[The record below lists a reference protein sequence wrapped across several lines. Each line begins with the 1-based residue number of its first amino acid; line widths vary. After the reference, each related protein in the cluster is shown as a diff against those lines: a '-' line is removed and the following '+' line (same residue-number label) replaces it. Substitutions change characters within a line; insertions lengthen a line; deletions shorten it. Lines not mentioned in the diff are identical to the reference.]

1 LVQWPKLCTLI
12 KNETTFFFICVVTPI
27 FAPWNTLLPSK
38 PIEMNLVPN
47 FSTFKPPNVIMAT
60 NIKWKMFS
68 IVPYTPT
75 FFTIVE
81 LFPTLNNIQM
91 QRNPRYIV
99 YCNNLTY
106 INKYEICSKTNI
118 MNGFQQKFIH
128 ELNYAAPCKIISIF
142 LGLCLTLSIVKRSYK
157 PLEFI
162 IVQPLNNQL

>member
-1 LVQWPKLCTLI
+1 
-12 KNETTFFFICVVTPI
+12 
-27 FAPWNTLLPSK
+27 
-38 PIEMNLVPN
+38 
-47 FSTFKPPNVIMAT
+47 MAM

-75 FFTIVE
+75 YFTKVE

-99 YCNNLTY
+99 YCNNLIY
-106 INKYEICSKTNI
+106 INKYEICSETNI

-128 ELNYAAPCKIISIF
+128 EDNYATPCKIISMF
-142 LGLCLTLSIVKRSYK
+142 LGLCLTLNIIKMV
-157 PLEFI
+157 LQTFEFI